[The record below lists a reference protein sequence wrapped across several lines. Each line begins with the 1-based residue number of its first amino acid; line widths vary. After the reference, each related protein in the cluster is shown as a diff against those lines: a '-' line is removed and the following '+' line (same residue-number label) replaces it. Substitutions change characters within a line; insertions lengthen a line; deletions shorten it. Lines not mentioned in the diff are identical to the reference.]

1 MRVLA
6 VDPGR
11 QKCGIA
17 ACAPGEILAHRV
29 VPLAELASVA
39 HEWTAAFGVERVV
52 IGAGTGARG
61 ALEAL
66 AGLSVPVLAVNET
79 GTTLAARAR
88 YFADHPP
95 RGWRRLLPRSLL
107 TPGEPYD
114 DYAAIVLGEAYLV
127 GQAEH
132 GHPGR

>member
-17 ACAPGEILAHRV
+17 ACAPGEVLAHRV
-29 VPLAELASVA
+29 VPVTDLALVA
-39 HEWTAAFGVERVV
+39 RDWAARYRVERVV
-52 IGAGTGARG
+52 VGTGTGARD
-61 ALEAL
+61 AVAAL
-66 AGLSVPVLAVNET
+66 AGLPVPILAVSER

-95 RGWRRLLPRSLL
+95 RGWKRLLPRSLL
-107 TPGEPYD
+107 MPRGPYD
-114 DYAAIVLGEAYLV
+114 DYAAIVLGETYLASRAV
-127 GQAEH
+127 GH
-132 GHPGR
+132 S

>member
-1 MRVLA
+1 VRVLA

-29 VPLAELASVA
+29 VPLADLASVA
-39 HEWTAAFGVERVV
+39 QQWTTAFRVERVV

-66 AGLSVPVLAVNET
+66 AGLTVPVLVVNEA

-88 YFADHPP
+88 YFLDHPP
-95 RGWRRLLPRSLL
+95 RGWRRLLPQSLL
-107 TPGEPYD
+107 TPPEPYD
-114 DYAAIVLGEAYLV
+114 DYAAIMLGEAYLA
-127 GQAEH
+127 GEARH
-132 GHPGR
+132 GHPGG

>member
-1 MRVLA
+1 VRVLA

-17 ACAPGEILAHRV
+17 VCAPGKILAHRV
-29 VPLAELASVA
+29 VSLGDLASVA
-39 HEWTAAFGVERVV
+39 AQWTATFRVERVV

-61 ALEAL
+61 ALDVL
-66 AGLSVPVLAVNET
+66 AGLSVAVLEVNEV

-88 YFADHPP
+88 YFDDHPP

-107 TPGEPYD
+107 TPAEPYD
-114 DYAAIVLGEAYLV
+114 DYAAIVLGEAYLARE
-127 GQAEH
+127 AERRDH
-132 GHPGR
+132 SG